1 MGKNCEQ
8 IRQLLVEL
16 EYGELDAMDANAV
29 QAHLEECASCATR
42 QAAYGAVRADL
53 RSWDDVEPAPS
64 RVTFVAMQRRPATAG
79 WRRSTKGLAVA
90 ASFLMGFLLTAA
102 MANIRITRADGA
114 WSLSTSLW
122 PATESGTGTVPDGQI
137 ADPAVV
143 RPTAAIPVGTANAR
157 PAASPAQPPAGG
169 FMVEADLE
177 RWLDDRLRARG
188 LHPDQGGSVASFDR
202 AQLLPVIE
210 QLMTERDAQVRSL
223 VRQIIAAS
231 EQRQRQEFDAA
242 LSGLYQTFDVQR
254 TNDLLFLAG
263 EFGLMQEN
271 TGIELQ
277 RTNAAVDFLLTRVAN
292 DDRQPE
298 QRDRDE

>member
-1 MGKNCEQ
+1 
-8 IRQLLVEL
+8 
-16 EYGELDAMDANAV
+16 
-29 QAHLEECASCATR
+29 
-42 QAAYGAVRADL
+42 
-53 RSWDDVEPAPS
+53 
-64 RVTFVAMQRRPATAG
+64 
-79 WRRSTKGLAVA
+79 
-90 ASFLMGFLLTAA
+90 
-102 MANIRITRADGA
+102 
-114 WSLSTSLW
+114 
-122 PATESGTGTVPDGQI
+122 
-137 ADPAVV
+137 
-143 RPTAAIPVGTANAR
+143 
-157 PAASPAQPPAGG
+157 
-169 FMVEADLE
+169 MVEADLE

-223 VRQIIAAS
+223 VRQILAAS

-242 LSGLYQTFDVQR
+242 LSGLYQTIDVQR

-263 EFGLMQEN
+263 ELGLMQEN